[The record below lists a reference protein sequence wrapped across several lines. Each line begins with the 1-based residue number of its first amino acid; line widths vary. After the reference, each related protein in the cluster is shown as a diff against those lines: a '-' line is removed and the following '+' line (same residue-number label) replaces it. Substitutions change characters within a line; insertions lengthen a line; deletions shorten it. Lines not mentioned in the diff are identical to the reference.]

1 MRKGQPEKKKL
12 KKVYAREKILHLN
25 AVQPSS
31 QDTFRK
37 TWFLSQLAY
46 KKKALRSYF
55 LLSSFGHS
63 VPKNF
68 LFCSLVILMEQTK
81 Y

>member
-37 TWFLSQLAY
+37 T
-46 KKKALRSYF
+46 
-55 LLSSFGHS
+55 
-63 VPKNF
+63 
-68 LFCSLVILMEQTK
+68 
-81 Y
+81 